1 MKEIIINLLHFGINI
16 KHCDLLIWYEP
27 CMFINASFMPFN
39 GLLFSWYFC
48 QLLIAID
55 LMHNF
60 LWKHNLV
67 AQSRLTGRWSLGE
80 QLQQVGKC
88 WSGNHSCAGPNSWN
102 ETENSLSDQR
112 WFVCKSN
119 RCDWL
124 TSIFQPDYNC
134 SPDDH
139 LLISFDCASWKV
151 YSRGWR
157 EGDNHGSN

>member
-1 MKEIIINLLHFGINI
+1 MT
-16 KHCDLLIWYEP
+16 CWYEP

-48 QLLIAID
+48 QLLIAFD

-60 LWKHNLV
+60 LWKQNLV

-119 RCDWL
+119 CCDCL
-124 TSIFQPDYNC
+124 TSIFQPVTIAPLMITF
-134 SPDDH
+134 S
-139 LLISFDCASWKV
+139 SASTVQVGNYTVEVGGKV
-151 YSRGWR
+151 IIMEATKTG
-157 EGDNHGSN
+157 